1 MFISF
6 EGIEGCG
13 KTTQVTRLADR
24 LEALN
29 ISVVTT
35 REPGGTPAGEEVR
48 RVLLDARNKNL
59 SPIAELFLYAA
70 DRAQHVQEVI
80 SPALVQG
87 KWVLCDRYLDATTVY
102 QGYSRGLDMDLVR
115 LLNKTAT
122 GGLLPDMTFLL
133 DCPVEVGLGRA
144 LTRNRTMEQ
153 EDQGRF
159 EMEEKRFHESVR
171 EGYLKLAET
180 EKERFVLIDASLNEN
195 EMEAL
200 IFSHIKPMLGAQER

>member
-87 KWVLCDRYLDATTVY
+87 KWVLCDRYLDAPTVY

-200 IFSHIKPMLGAQER
+200 IFSHIKPMLGTQER

>member
-13 KTTQVTRLADR
+13 KTTQVMRLADR

-35 REPGGTPAGEEVR
+35 REPGGTPVGEEVR

-59 SPIAELFLYAA
+59 SPLAELFLYAA

-80 SPALVQG
+80 SPALAQG

-171 EGYLKLAET
+171 EGYLKLAGT
-180 EKERFVLIDASLNEN
+180 EKERFVLIDASLNED
-195 EMEAL
+195 EMEAF
-200 IFSHIKPMLGAQER
+200 IFSHIKPMVGAQER